1 MNSYPFTPEWKATV
15 SKHSDEWFRYQAAV
29 DSLKRYF
36 ATKARFGKDA
46 ARQEFAVTCHLIGRQ
61 GDFGKQQ
68 AQSLREVFLLV
79 GEKEGKEI
87 EAEVVN
93 G

>member
-1 MNSYPFTPEWKATV
+1 MSYPFTPEWKAQV
-15 SKHSDEWFRYQAAV
+15 SKQSEEWLRYQAAV

-36 ATKARFGKDA
+36 VTKAQLGKDA
-46 ARQEFAVTCHLIGRQ
+46 ARREFAVTCHLIGRQ
-61 GDFGKQQ
+61 GDFGKMQ
-68 AQSLREVFLLV
+68 AQRLREVFLLV
-79 GEKEGKEI
+79 GEEEGKEI